1 PRAISTDVGPLS
13 ADPEL
18 GADLNDLFNELS
30 GSSRPPQTAFR
41 RILVSPTYLAN
52 RLVELID
59 REAAHARAGGGRDA
73 WIRAKLNGLADP
85 EIITAL
91 YRASQAGVD
100 RDLIVRDVCRFRPG
114 LGWLAD
120 RSRGVAMRA

>member
-1 PRAISTDVGPLS
+1 MFACVLFFLFFLMIRRPPRSTLFPYTTLFRSYVHIGTGNYNAATAAIYTDVGLLS

-52 RLVELID
+52 RTVELID
-59 REAAHARAGGGRDA
+59 REAAHARAGGGRDP
-73 WIRAKLNGLADP
+73 WHRAK
-85 EIITAL
+85 
-91 YRASQAGVD
+91 
-100 RDLIVRDVCRFRPG
+100 
-114 LGWLAD
+114 
-120 RSRGVAMRA
+120 